1 MSNKL
6 NILFWLSAVVL
17 IAGFQNIMSQ
27 TEVKLK
33 NHYNVKVCSSDKD
46 KEFLVTL
53 GIGQVLNSDKLYG
66 FDFIVKYDRSKV
78 RIDGPIYLNTISES
92 TKYRDVN
99 IGYDS
104 NMVRAFAFSENPLS
118 GDRELIGF
126 SGVILTDCE
135 EPIDFEIIDFEIADD
150 YTKSF
155 SVESTLT
162 VVPYKVN
169 DTEKKVEINL
179 DRHEIMFETNN
190 TNELIVSVKINP
202 YTDLENIVFDVS
214 LNDDLPFEIIDAV
227 SVNEDVVVDTFVKKD
242 KNLYELNLNLFDNI
256 SDLQIIK
263 FIIKEK
269 YKSKTDISG
278 NILISPR
285 DFGNCNCYSEFKGAE
300 ALLVSKA
307 DSISTVDVIGNT
319 VNKFDLYF
327 SNGDLILH
335 NSDNVFVRNIEIY
348 DVLGN
353 IVKNYNINNS
363 NTTITQRLDFM
374 NSGAYFFKVSTDVKN
389 VNKSIIIY
397 N

>member
-6 NILFWLSAVVL
+6 NILFWLSAVIL
-17 IAGFQNIMSQ
+17 IVGFQNIMSQ

-66 FDFIVKYDRSKV
+66 FDFIVKYDPAKV
-78 RIDGPIYLNTISES
+78 RIEGPIYLNTISEF

-126 SGVILTDCE
+126 YGVILTDCD
-135 EPIDFEIIDFEIADD
+135 EPLIFDIIDFEIADD

-155 SVESTLT
+155 SIESTLT
-162 VVPYKVN
+162 VVPDKVR

-179 DRHEIMFETNN
+179 DRNELMFEKNN

-202 YTDLENIVFDVS
+202 YTDLDNIVFDVS
-214 LNDDLPFEIIDAV
+214 LNDDLPFEITDAV
-227 SVNEDVVVDTFVKKD
+227 SVNDNVVVDSFIKKD
-242 KNLYELNLNLFDNI
+242 INLYELNLNLFDNV
-256 SDLQIIK
+256 SDSQLIK

-278 NILISPR
+278 NISVSPR

-307 DSISTVDVIGNT
+307 DSVSTVDVTGNT
-319 VNKFDLYF
+319 VNKFDLSL
-327 SNGDLILH
+327 SNGDLILY
-335 NSDNVFVRNIEIY
+335 NSDNVLVRNIEIY

-353 IVKNYNINNS
+353 MVKNYIINNT
-363 NTTITQRLDFM
+363 NTIITQRLDFI